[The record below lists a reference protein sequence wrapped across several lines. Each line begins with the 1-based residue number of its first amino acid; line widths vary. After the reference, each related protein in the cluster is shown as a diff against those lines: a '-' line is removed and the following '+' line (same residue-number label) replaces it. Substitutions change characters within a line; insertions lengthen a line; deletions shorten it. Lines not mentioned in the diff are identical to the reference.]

1 MPSGIAIAFKQ
12 AYMIIGVLTL
22 EFRLHGNDSLKGKRQ
37 VAQSLKQKLR
47 NTFNVAVSEVDAQ
60 DAHQKLVLAVVTV
73 SGETTKVESRLSKA
87 LAMVEAISPAELVRA
102 DTEVFS
108 SAGEIE

>member
-1 MPSGIAIAFKQ
+1 MPLGVACAAAQ
-12 AYMIIGVLTL
+12 ACMIIGVLTL
-22 EFRLHGNDSLKGKRQ
+22 EFRLHGNSSLKGKRQ
-37 VAQSLKQKLR
+37 VAQSLRQKLR
-47 NTFNVAVSEVDAQ
+47 NTFNVAVSEVEAQ

-87 LAMVEAISPAELVRA
+87 LAMVEAISPAELVRC

>member
-1 MPSGIAIAFKQ
+1 
-12 AYMIIGVLTL
+12 MIIGVLTL
-22 EFRLHGNDSLKGKRQ
+22 EFRLHGNGSLKGKRQ

>member
-1 MPSGIAIAFKQ
+1 MPLGVAFAAGQ
-12 AYMIIGVLTL
+12 AYMIIGLLTL
-22 EFRLHGNDSLKGKRQ
+22 EFRLNGHSSLKGKRQ

-47 NTFNVAVSEVDAQ
+47 NTFNVAVSEVEAQ

-87 LAMVEAISPAELVRA
+87 LAMVEAISPAELVRC

-108 SAGEIE
+108 SAGEVE